1 MNFIF
6 LTSFTSNSCLAPDPP
21 DPLFGTYTRSSFADY
36 EQQILGLNH
45 IRNKVINA
53 TRRVICY
60 PQAIYDDI
68 RLEMT
73 EYMGLTLSVRE
84 ATIITEV
91 QSIYN
96 QAAIQIMDEDG
107 KQ

>member
-1 MNFIF
+1 MFF
-6 LTSFTSNSCLAPDPP
+6 TSFTSNSCPAPDPP
-21 DPLFGTYTRSSFADY
+21 DPHFGTYRKSNFSDY
-36 EQQILGLNH
+36 EQQILGVNH
-45 IRNKVINA
+45 ICNTVINA

-60 PQAIYDDI
+60 QQAIYDDM

-73 EYMGLTLSVRE
+73 EYMGLALAVRE

-91 QSIYN
+91 QSIYD

>member
-1 MNFIF
+1 M
-6 LTSFTSNSCLAPDPP
+6 
-21 DPLFGTYTRSSFADY
+21 
-36 EQQILGLNH
+36 
-45 IRNKVINA
+45 
-53 TRRVICY
+53 
-60 PQAIYDDI
+60 YDDI

-91 QSIYN
+91 QSIYD

>member
-1 MNFIF
+1 M
-6 LTSFTSNSCLAPDPP
+6 
-21 DPLFGTYTRSSFADY
+21 
-36 EQQILGLNH
+36 
-45 IRNKVINA
+45 
-53 TRRVICY
+53 ICY
-60 PQAIYDDI
+60 QQAIYDNI

-73 EYMGLTLSVRE
+73 EYVGLALAVRM

-91 QSIYN
+91 QSIYD